1 MRRGAT
7 AAAAAAAVIL
17 AAAGCSGDDGS
28 SPSSTASP
36 LGPTACAEA
45 DPPLLVDRID
55 DAIAAVE
62 AELGGPQEYFE
73 INATPLLV
81 NLFVAD
87 VATETVT
94 PYAYVG
100 GELSAQEPLDGAQG
114 FTFVA
119 ESLEFDERRVLSCIV
134 PQLPESVLDVFFV
147 EGADGG
153 VRYTVLTSNDKG
165 GQLTVEV
172 NGQGQVLA
180 VDAV

>member
-1 MRRGAT
+1 MRRAGL
-7 AAAAAAAVIL
+7 AAVAAAVLVL
-17 AAAGCSGDDGS
+17 ASCSGDDDAATTT
-28 SPSSTASP
+28 TASP
-36 LGPTACAEA
+36 FGPAECAPA
-45 DPPLLVDRID
+45 SPVLLVDQID
-55 DAIAAVE
+55 EAIAAVE
-62 AELGGPQEYFE
+62 AELGGPQEFFE
-73 INATPLLV
+73 INATALLV

-87 VATETVT
+87 VTTETVT
-94 PYAYVG
+94 PYVYVG
-100 GELSAQEPLDGAQG
+100 GELTSQDPLAGAQG

-119 ESLEFDERRVLSCIV
+119 EQIAIDDQRVLSCIV
-134 PQLPESVLDVFFV
+134 PELPDSSLDVFFV